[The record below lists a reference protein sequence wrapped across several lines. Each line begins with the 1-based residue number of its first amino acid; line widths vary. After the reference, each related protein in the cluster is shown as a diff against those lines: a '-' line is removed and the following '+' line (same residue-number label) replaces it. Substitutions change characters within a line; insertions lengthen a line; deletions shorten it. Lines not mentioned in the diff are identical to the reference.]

1 MPKLF
6 GIQSDAGLMNKQ
18 ASDKDP
24 VESRTFE
31 KQEVLIR
38 FKCLGLKRH
47 QTHGEIGNL
56 AW

>member
-1 MPKLF
+1 M
-6 GIQSDAGLMNKQ
+6 MNKQ

-38 FKCLGLKRH
+38 FKWLRLKRH
-47 QTHGEIGNL
+47 QAHGEIGNL
-56 AW
+56 AWRDWK